1 MHTKT
6 QNSIQCS
13 ENKADSF
20 TAHENPFSAQS
31 PDIRRIIDD
40 NVLSVNAD
48 TRRSHHHTFQPI
60 LRTNARH
67 SPHTNVNPPLLQ
79 QKT

>member
-6 QNSIQCS
+6 QNNIQCS
-13 ENKADSF
+13 ENEAYSF

-31 PDIRRIIDD
+31 PDIRRIIDG
-40 NVLSVNAD
+40 NILSANAD
-48 TRRSHHHTFQPI
+48 ARRSHHRTFQPI
-60 LRTNARH
+60 LCTDAGH

-79 QKT
+79 QKR

>member
-1 MHTKT
+1 MHIKT

-20 TAHENPFSAQS
+20 TAHENPFTTQM
-31 PDIRRIIDD
+31 PDIRCIIDG

-48 TRRSHHHTFQPI
+48 
-60 LRTNARH
+60 A
-67 SPHTNVNPPLLQ
+67 
-79 QKT
+79 